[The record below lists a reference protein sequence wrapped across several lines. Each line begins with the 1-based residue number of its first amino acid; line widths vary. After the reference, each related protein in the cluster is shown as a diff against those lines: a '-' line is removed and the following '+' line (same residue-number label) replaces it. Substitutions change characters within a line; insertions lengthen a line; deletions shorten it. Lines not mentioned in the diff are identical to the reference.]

1 MKFDIVAVV
10 WNDTFEFEESEL
22 DSDSFELSP
31 TLQCGLL
38 IDEDDEKIRLAHS
51 YSIDHDEHDFIVIP
65 KAIVTIQKK
74 LGEFDSKTKVIN
86 LFNNR

>member
-1 MKFDIVAVV
+1 MKYDVVAVV
-10 WNDTFEFEESEL
+10 WNDAFEFEESEL

-31 TLQCGLL
+31 TFQCGLL

-65 KAIVTIQKK
+65 KAIIVNRKK
-74 LGEFDSKTKVIN
+74 LGEFDSKTKKIT
-86 LFNNR
+86 LFNNI